1 MIERMWKADQ
11 YKNVYWSTEG
21 AGKVNASDD
30 LIKLIRGRYGLT
42 PEHLAMHTA
51 EYLNKVSLEHVSC
64 ITFMVIHNISCLI
77 FNR

>member
-1 MIERMWKADQ
+1 
-11 YKNVYWSTEG
+11 
-21 AGKVNASDD
+21 

-51 EYLNKVSLEHVSC
+51 EDLNKVSLKHVSC
-64 ITFMVIHNISCLI
+64 ITYMVIHNISCLI